1 VYHVSLR
8 AGVIDSFDA
17 ESLRAGSDA
26 APTHSHFRNALS
38 GIRTRSVLLWNAF
51 ALCGKLTLALSFVLT
66 PRPPE
71 DSLLPFFGLGGP
83 RPEVFPIIIPQSAK
97 DWNAEFSLR
106 SRGVRNNVRKAVT
119 PAHKSARNSTS
130 RRAAFYALI
139 VLALAV
145 VTFVCAPAT
154 RATDN
159 ARAATTTNPPAA
171 PKKVIID
178 TDPGTD
184 DALAILLALNSPELD
199 VRALTVVPGNVT
211 AQQGLENALKL
222 ASLTNRCDI
231 PVAGGAQHPLFQKL
245 ITAELWHGANGLAN
259 VELPASKCKAD
270 PRFGPDLI
278 IQMIHESP
286 HEITLVPV
294 GPLTNI
300 ALALLKD
307 PSIVPLVKEVVIM
320 GGSISGGNVNAA
332 AEANIYNDPEAAQ
345 IVFHAGWRL
354 TMVGLDVGDKTL
366 YDQAHLDQLSKTH
379 GPEND
384 FAVKVLTFLLVQE
397 AKYGAGG
404 GSPMYDPL
412 AVGTAVDP
420 SIVSTQAMHVDVE
433 SRGEFTRGETVANRR
448 NAVERNVLHGDR
460 YIIEGIDHVEPNV
473 QVCTGV
479 NADKFLQLLNSR
491 LAGK

>member
-1 VYHVSLR
+1 
-8 AGVIDSFDA
+8 
-17 ESLRAGSDA
+17 
-26 APTHSHFRNALS
+26 
-38 GIRTRSVLLWNAF
+38 
-51 ALCGKLTLALSFVLT
+51 VLT
-66 PRPPE
+66 PRGPK
-71 DSLLPFFGLGGP
+71 DSLLPFCGLGGP
-83 RPEVFPIIIPQSAK
+83 CPEVIPIITPQSV
-97 DWNAEFSLR
+97 NCGSAEVPLR
-106 SRGVRNNVRKAVT
+106 SRGARKGVRKA
-119 PAHKSARNSTS
+119 AALAGISARNASWRS
-130 RRAAFYALI
+130 AMSVACVALGLGFI
-139 VLALAV
+139 TLAV
-145 VTFVCAPAT
+145 APLTHANE
-154 RATDN
+154 N
-159 ARAATTTNPPAA
+159 ARALATANAPAA

-222 ASLTNRCDI
+222 VSLTNRCDVH
-231 PVAGGAQHPLFQKL
+231 VAGGAQHPLFQKL

-259 VELPASKCKAD
+259 VELPPSKCKAD

-384 FAVKVLTFLLVQE
+384 FAVKVLTFLLGQE

-412 AVGTAVDP
+412 AVGTAIDP
-420 SIVSTQAMHVDVE
+420 SIVSTQPMHVDVE

-460 YIIEGIDHVEPNV
+460 YVIEGIDHVDPNV

-479 NADKFLQLLNSR
+479 NAEKFLQLLNSR